1 MSWTLSSGPANKAS
15 TDPSRLLRTQPS
27 KPRRIASRS
36 VQPRNQT
43 PCTCPVIRTRTATV
57 VIARYASFELQDC
70 MIDREA
76 GPGGRMDFL
85 DPAVAFAAKRVLHLP
100 RFSAPQSPPRL

>member
-43 PCTCPVIRTRTATV
+43 PCTCPVTRTLTATV
-57 VIARYASFELQDC
+57 VIARFASFEFQDRL
-70 MIDREA
+70 IDREA

-85 DPAVAFAAKRVLHLP
+85 DPVVAFGAECILHLH
-100 RFSAPQSPPRL
+100 RFADRRRVV